1 MHATKSADSAEHHRP
16 EVPDITDTFNLF
28 KTYLD
33 SKLGNLKD
41 QLSTG
46 NDFDSL
52 AKQLKKEVSVN
63 FKHEGHKNSLISIQ
77 KFLTTCQSFKNAYQF
92 KIHLLPVLFLPSL
105 QSSQEEIN

>member
-1 MHATKSADSAEHHRP
+1 MHATKSADSAEHNRP

-52 AKQLKKEVSVN
+52 AKQLKKEVSVTSN
-63 FKHEGHKNSLISIQ
+63 TKGTKYSLILIQ
-77 KFLTTCQSFKNAYQF
+77 KF
-92 KIHLLPVLFLPSL
+92 
-105 QSSQEEIN
+105 